1 VQLNLNQPETT
12 LKQSAKTS
20 KTPWIISG
28 SFITLLLAGYFLWP
42 AFQETINEAWQVL
55 TSGDQKRI
63 SGWVSQFGFWGP
75 AFIIGFMVAQ
85 MFLVVVNVVA
95 LMVVAVLAYGPVW
108 GSVISVVG
116 IFVASTVGYLLGRG
130 LGPATIG
137 KFLGAKTQKKVAEQV
152 ERYGIWAVVLARISP
167 LISNDAI
174 SIVAGIVKMPYQKF
188 MLATAGGIIPLTL
201 LIAYLGQ
208 NIDRLK
214 IGLIV
219 VSVVGVVGLVAY
231 YIYDRRK
238 QKTK

>member
-1 VQLNLNQPETT
+1 MNQPETT
-12 LKQSAKTS
+12 SKQSPETS

-28 SFITLLLAGYFLWP
+28 SFITLLLACYFLWP

-75 AFIIGFMVAQ
+75 IFIIGFMVAQ
-85 MFLVVVNVVA
+85 MFLVVINVVA
-95 LMVVAVLAYGPVW
+95 LMVVAVLAYGPIW
-108 GSVISVVG
+108 GSVISIVG

-137 KFLGAKTQKKVAEQV
+137 KFLGAKTQTKVAEQV

-167 LISNDAI
+167 IISNDVI
-174 SIVAGIVKMPYQKF
+174 SIVAGIVKMPYSKF

-214 IGLIV
+214 TGLIV
-219 VSVVGVVGLVAY
+219 VSVIGVMALVVY
-231 YIYDRRK
+231 YVIDRRK
-238 QKTK
+238 QKSK

>member
-1 VQLNLNQPETT
+1 MNQTEAT
-12 LKQSAKTS
+12 LKESSSNS
-20 KTPWIISG
+20 KTPWVISG
-28 SFITLLLAGYFLWP
+28 SFIGLLHACYFLWP
-42 AFQETINEAWQVL
+42 AFQETIQEAWQIL

-63 SGWVSQFGFWGP
+63 SKWVSQFGFWGP
-75 AFIIGFMVAQ
+75 MFIVLFMVAQ
-85 MFLVVVNVVA
+85 MFLVVINVVA

-108 GSVISVVG
+108 GSVISIVG

-137 KFLGAKTQKKVAEQV
+137 KFLGEKNQKKVEEQV

-174 SIVAGIVKMPYQKF
+174 SIVAGIVKMPFSKF
-188 MLATAGGIIPLTL
+188 ILATAAGIIPLTI

-219 VSVVGVVGLVAY
+219 VSVIGVIALVAY
-231 YIYDRRK
+231 YFYDRRK
-238 QKTK
+238 HNSN

>member
-1 VQLNLNQPETT
+1 MNQPETIIQ
-12 LKQSAKTS
+12 QSAKLS
-20 KTPWIISG
+20 KTPWFISG
-28 SFITLLLAGYFLWP
+28 SFILFLLVCYFLWP

-75 AFIIGFMVAQ
+75 LFIVGFMVAQ
-85 MFLVVVNVVA
+85 MFLVVITVVA

-108 GSVISVVG
+108 GSVISIVG
-116 IFVASTVGYLLGRG
+116 IFLASTVGYLLGRG

-137 KFLGAKTQKKVAEQV
+137 KFLGAKTQQKVAEQV
-152 ERYGIWAVVLARISP
+152 ERYGMWAVVLARISP
-167 LISNDAI
+167 IISNDAI
-174 SIVAGIVKMPYQKF
+174 SIVAGIVKMPYRKF

-214 IGLIV
+214 VGLIV
-219 VSVVGVVGLVAY
+219 VSIVGVIALMAY

>member
-1 VQLNLNQPETT
+1 MSQPE
-12 LKQSAKTS
+12 AIIRTS
-20 KTPWIISG
+20 KAPWIISG
-28 SFITLLLAGYFLWP
+28 SFIGLLLACYFLWP

-55 TSGDQKRI
+55 TSGDQERI
-63 SGWVSQFGFWGP
+63 SRWVSQFGFWGP
-75 AFIIGFMVAQ
+75 VFIIGFMVAQ

-108 GSVISVVG
+108 GSVISIGG

-137 KFLGAKTQKKVAEQV
+137 KFLGAKTQEKVAEQV

-167 LISNDAI
+167 IISNDAI
-174 SIVAGIVKMPYQKF
+174 SIVAGIVRMPYGKF

-214 IGLIV
+214 TGLIV
-219 VSVVGVVGLVAY
+219 VSVVGVVALIAY
-231 YIYDRRK
+231 YIYDRQRRK
-238 QKTK
+238 KQAKQD